1 MAIYTNFTLQQALR
15 YQEEMSECA
24 GPEAALLLLVR
35 LHPPV
40 LDRGPGQDAAAGHYL
55 LQDRATPLLQH
66 LDVCLHA

>member
-1 MAIYTNFTLQQALR
+1 MTEL
-15 YQEEMSECA
+15 A

-55 LQDRATPLLQH
+55 LQDRATPLLPH
-66 LDVCLHA
+66 LDVRLHA

>member
-1 MAIYTNFTLQQALR
+1 
-15 YQEEMSECA
+15 MSELA

-55 LQDRATPLLQH
+55 LQDRATCLLQH